1 MIIVTYDYLMTMS
14 NVKIAELKARL
25 SEYLRIVRR
34 GHEVTVYDRNEP
46 IARVVPYTRSSPLMV
61 REATRKYATF
71 GEIPLPPPLKL
82 GVDPVALLLEDR
94 KRR

>member
-1 MIIVTYDYLMTMS
+1 MTSYDYIMTMS

-25 SEYLRIVRR
+25 SEYLRIVRK

-46 IARVVPYTRSSPLMV
+46 IARVIPYSRTGALVV

-71 GEIPLPPPLKL
+71 GEIPLPPPVKL